1 MQDEISKKVTI
12 LVENGISTNDPLKE
26 REAQISLILNLEST
40 IETLRLGREQKEEM
54 LILFKNKLNS
64 IPETDMV
71 MERLNRQGQILNE
84 HYQLLKQTL
93 ESTKINNVIEKGDVQ
108 IVDLA
113 KKPRSPYT
121 PNHQRDIVMFCFFGI
136 GIALAI
142 VFLIEFID
150 NTIKTIDEIEK
161 YDKSV
166 IGVIPAIGKI
176 GSQGLINKYF
186 TAKTTAA
193 LGGEKGIKR
202 KIITR
207 DNPKSPISE
216 SYRGLRTNILL
227 SNDKDIKSILVSS
240 AGPGEGKTTTV
251 ANLAITFANL
261 GRRTLLVDTDLRR
274 PVVHSVFN
282 VKREPGVTNYL
293 SGQTDDYQSLVKKSE
308 IENLDIM
315 TSGLIPPNPSEML
328 GNKKMAKFIKCL
340 ESDWDMILFDSP
352 PLVAVTDAT
361 MISREI
367 DSIILVIKAGQT
379 DKKAFHHTMAN
390 LKNID
395 APLDGIVMNAVTSKS
410 NYGSYY
416 YYYYHQYYHYYSSDE
431 NKEEI

>member
-1 MQDEISKKVTI
+1 M
-12 LVENGISTNDPLKE
+12 
-26 REAQISLILNLEST
+26 
-40 IETLRLGREQKEEM
+40 
-54 LILFKNKLNS
+54 
-64 IPETDMV
+64 
-71 MERLNRQGQILNE
+71 
-84 HYQLLKQTL
+84 
-93 ESTKINNVIEKGDVQ
+93 
-108 IVDLA
+108 
-113 KKPRSPYT
+113 
-121 PNHQRDIVMFCFFGI
+121 GI
-136 GIALAI
+136 GLII
-142 VFLIEFID
+142 TFLIEFID

-161 YDKSV
+161 YNKSV

-176 GSQGLINKYF
+176 SSQGIISRYLENKTF
-186 TAKTTAA
+186 TA

-227 SNDKDIKSILVSS
+227 SNTKEIKSILVSS

-261 GRRTLLVDTDLRR
+261 GKKTLLVDTDLRR

-293 SGQTDDYQSLVKKSE
+293 SGLTDDYLHLVKKSE
-308 IENLDIM
+308 IENLSIL
-315 TSGLIPPNPSEML
+315 TSGLIPPNPSEIL
-328 GNKKMAKFIKCL
+328 GTKRMSALVKKL
-340 ESDWDMILFDSP
+340 ESDWDMVLFDSP

-361 MISREI
+361 MISKEI

-390 LKNID
+390 LKNIN

-416 YYYYHQYYHYYSSDE
+416 YYYYHQYYHYYSSNE
-431 NKEEI
+431 NQAEG